1 MVPDDKSNKP
11 KKSDDG
17 CVWWVVAIIL
27 LIALFSPIDPIPDVI
42 PVVGWLDDVGY
53 IGGLLYILSRRY
65 QRLAAAMSR

>member
-1 MVPDDKSNKP
+1 MSNQYPMVPDDKSNKP
-11 KKSDDG
+11 KKSDNG

-53 IGGLLYILSRRY
+53 IGGLLYILFRR
-65 QRLAAAMSR
+65 